1 MTDEGNIEYWYC
13 NACDRYYIRQDGLV
27 EIEKSQTVIAKLK
40 DTTPPA
46 DVTPPAAVT
55 PPADVTP
62 PEDITPPADTTS
74 PADIT
79 PATDT
84 DKEAKAEAVKEQT
97 PGTGDDKRTLA
108 WLLMF
113 VIGGAGVIVF
123 GKKNKFTDK
132 I

>member
-1 MTDEGNIEYWYC
+1 MHLVAAKEATMTDEGNIEYWYC

-27 EIEKSQTVIAKLK
+27 EIEKSQTVVAK
-40 DTTPPA
+40 
-46 DVTPPAAVT
+46 
-55 PPADVTP
+55 
-62 PEDITPPADTTS
+62 ITDTTS
-74 PADIT
+74 L
-79 PATDT
+79 TDT
-84 DKEAKAEAVKEQT
+84 CKDDNTDTVKEQA
-97 PGTGDDKRTLA
+97 PDTGDNKHVFV

>member
-1 MTDEGNIEYWYC
+1 MRII
-13 NACDRYYIRQDGLV
+13 AKLLLLSLV

-40 DTTPPA
+40 
-46 DVTPPAAVT
+46 
-55 PPADVTP
+55 
-62 PEDITPPADTTS
+62 DITPPADTTS

-97 PGTGDDKRTLA
+97 PDTGDDKRTLA

>member
-46 DVTPPAAVT
+46 DV
-55 PPADVTP
+55 
-62 PEDITPPADTTS
+62 TPPADTTS

>member
-1 MTDEGNIEYWYC
+1 MRII
-13 NACDRYYIRQDGLV
+13 AKLLLLSLV

-46 DVTPPAAVT
+46 DV
-55 PPADVTP
+55 
-62 PEDITPPADTTS
+62 TPPADTTS

>member
-1 MTDEGNIEYWYC
+1 MRII
-13 NACDRYYIRQDGLV
+13 AKLLLLSLV

-40 DTTPPA
+40 DT
-46 DVTPPAAVT
+46 
-55 PPADVTP
+55 TP

-79 PATDT
+79 PAIDT
-84 DKEAKAEAVKEQT
+84 DKEAKEEAVKEQT

>member
-40 DTTPPA
+40 DTTPPEG
-46 DVTPPAAVT
+46 TT

-62 PEDITPPADTTS
+62 P
-74 PADIT
+74 ADIT
-79 PATDT
+79 SAADT
-84 DKEAKAEAVKEQT
+84 DKEAKTEAVKEQT
-97 PGTGDDKRTLA
+97 PDTGDDKRTLA

-113 VIGGAGVIVF
+113 VIGGAGVIIC

>member
-1 MTDEGNIEYWYC
+1 MNTGIVMLVTDITSG
-13 NACDRYYIRQDGLV
+13 RMGLL
-27 EIEKSQTVIAKLK
+27 KLK
-40 DTTPPA
+40 NHRLWLQRLQIQHHRTIRGKA
-46 DVTPPAAVT
+46 DV
-55 PPADVTP
+55 
-62 PEDITPPADTTS
+62 TPPADTTS

>member
-1 MTDEGNIEYWYC
+1 MPQRKHLHP
-13 NACDRYYIRQDGLV
+13 DRYYIRQDGLV

-46 DVTPPAAVT
+46 DVTPPA
-55 PPADVTP
+55 
-62 PEDITPPADTTS
+62 
-74 PADIT
+74 DIT

-84 DKEAKAEAVKEQT
+84 DKETKAEAVKEQT
-97 PGTGDDKRTLA
+97 PGTRDDKRTLA

>member
-1 MTDEGNIEYWYC
+1 MRII
-13 NACDRYYIRQDGLV
+13 AKLLLLSLV

-40 DTTPPA
+40 DTTPSA
-46 DVTPPAAVT
+46 DIT

-79 PATDT
+79 PAIDT
-84 DKEAKAEAVKEQT
+84 DKEAKEEAVKEQT
-97 PGTGDDKRTLA
+97 PGTRDDKRTLA